1 MASSSH
7 STSLF
12 FFFACTVAASF
23 CFHSSMARSFDVGGK
38 EGWVVKPSESYDHW
52 AQRLRFLV
60 NDTLVFKYKKG
71 SDSVAQV
78 TKGDYDSCDASK
90 KLKVMKSGTSIF
102 KLTQS
107 GHFYFISA
115 NKQQCLAGQ
124 KLNVLVLAVRSPPS
138 SAATPKTPPP
148 PTPIIAPVL
157 PPTASPPPP
166 SPAAGT
172 PQLAPQPSADS
183 SPPPPAGAPAASGNS
198 PAGQPAVSPDTANQ
212 TAAKSSSSSSSAAVA
227 SLALV
232 AVGLG
237 FISLFM

>member
-60 NDTLVFKYKKG
+60 NDTLYKKG

-115 NKQQCLAGQ
+115 NKQQCLADQ
-124 KLNVLVLAVRSPPS
+124 KLNVLVLAVRSPK
-138 SAATPKTPPP
+138 TPAPPP
-148 PTPIIAPVL
+148 PPPPSSPAPAL
-157 PPTASPPPP
+157 PPTASPPP
-166 SPAAGT
+166 SPAAG
-172 PQLAPQPSADS
+172 S
-183 SPPPPAGAPAASGNS
+183 SPPPASPASSPFQGISPAGAPADSGNS
-198 PAGQPAVSPDTANQ
+198 PPAGQPAVSPDTADQ
-212 TAAKSSSSSSSAAVA
+212 TSPAAKSSSSSSAEAAVA

-232 AVGLG
+232 AVGLR